1 MAISVSFNGSQI
13 FRPGS
18 YSRRTIDLGGN
29 LPLGPAGL
37 VAILGEAD
45 AGEPGDAEVDLKD
58 NFFTADSLSVAREKY
73 RSGPIVDALS
83 FLFAPASDGAIPN
96 GAQVVWVYKTNSSV
110 RASLALANSYG
121 TVRAR
126 EWGVGG
132 NRVTAKVVLSGTGQ
146 AETKSAAINFDA
158 AQLNLS
164 TVDGSILES
173 PGTGYYFD
181 ISSSSV
187 NYRAW
192 FNDGGQTAPAA
203 AGKTLV
209 EIPFGPSDTTSQVLT
224 AVKST
229 LEAVSGSPFWVT
241 IDGTSAYIKIRSFG
255 APLLPVSIGTV
266 PAPASLSAVSGS
278 GHWLNGRS
286 FQFRYNGGSLSAA
299 VTLSGAEAN
308 HDTLAELVS
317 ELNGL
322 PAFSASLVA
331 SEGSG
336 ADVGKLIVRSAA
348 VANKHRDGF
357 SEVVELIDSVVGDL
371 ASLGLTSGLKTPAAE
386 PRATLR
392 LEQKRDTLVEESI
405 VGGNV
410 VLTVGHD
417 GSGGVTSATVSVS
430 STEVTL
436 TTNLGSQSFDKA
448 AFTTVKQLADAMD
461 LLDGWEA
468 SVSNP
473 VYNSLPLS
481 VLDVV
486 SDVSAMESAAGAKPA
501 RIKKDAFEVSRV
513 FEQSVVAELVS
524 GSKTGLPD
532 ALSESF
538 LSGGAKGASL
548 SSDIVDGLAKFE
560 KFHVNSVVPLFSRDA
575 TADIADSLT
584 DPASTYTIEGI
595 HQSVKTHISL
605 MKTTKR
611 RSERQGYLSLKKS
624 YADCREQAGVLAD
637 ARLQL
642 VIQDIRQV
650 DAAGTIKWF
659 QPWALASLVAGARG
673 GAPIGLPMT
682 YKFLNCSGIRQTA
695 QSMNTAE
702 ADIVVDFDPD
712 IQYDDAIQ
720 SGITFLEAPQT
731 GGFRI
736 VVDNTTYGVDDNW
749 VLNRA
754 NVLYAAD
761 IIEFNFRNAME
772 ARYVGVKNTVRA
784 SEVKSTAESILGTF
798 LSQGITVS
806 TGDAPQGFKD
816 LSVRIEGNTIYIT
829 VTVKLVEGIDY
840 VLSDVTLQRASQ
852 SA

>member
-1 MAISVSFNGSQI
+1 MAISVSFNGSTI
-13 FRPGS
+13 FKPGS

-37 VAILGEAD
+37 IAILGEAD
-45 AGEPGDAEVDLKD
+45 AGAPGDAEVDVKD
-58 NFFTADSLSVAREKY
+58 NFFTADSLAVAREKY

-121 TVRAR
+121 SIRSS

-132 NRVTAKVVLSGTGQ
+132 NRVTAKVVLSGSGQ
-146 AETKSAAINFDA
+146 AEAKSSALNFDA

-164 TVDGSILES
+164 TVDGTVLEVPS
-173 PGTGYYFD
+173 TGYYFD
-181 ISSSSV
+181 ISSATV

-209 EIPFGPSDTTSQVLT
+209 EIPIGPSDTTAQVLA

-229 LEAVSGSPFWVT
+229 LEALSGLPFWVT
-241 IDGTSAYIKIRSFG
+241 VDSTSVYIKIRSFG

-266 PAPASLSAVSGS
+266 PAPASLSAVAGS

-286 FQFRYNGGSLSAA
+286 FQFRYNGGTLSAA

-308 HDTLAELVS
+308 HDTLAEIVS
-317 ELNGL
+317 ELNAL
-322 PAFSASLVA
+322 PAFSASLIA
-331 SEGSG
+331 SPGTG
-336 ADVGKLIVRSAA
+336 ADAGKLVVRSVA
-348 VANKHRDGF
+348 VSDKHRDGF
-357 SEVVELIDSVVGDL
+357 SEVVELVDSVAGDL
-371 ASLGLTSGLKTPAAE
+371 ASFGLTSGLKLPVAE

-392 LEQKRDTLVEESI
+392 LEQKRDTMVEEAI
-405 VGGNV
+405 VGGNA
-410 VLTVGHD
+410 VLAIGHD
-417 GSGGVTSATVSVS
+417 GSGGVTSASVSVS
-430 STEVTL
+430 ASEVTL

-468 SVSNP
+468 SISNP

-486 SDVSAMESAAGAKPA
+486 SSVSALESAAGAKPA
-501 RIKKDAFEVSRV
+501 RIKKDAFEVARV
-513 FEQSVVAELVS
+513 FEQSSIVALVS

-532 ALSESF
+532 ALPESF
-538 LSGGAKGASL
+538 LSGGARGASL

-595 HQSVKTHISL
+595 HQAVKTHISL

-682 YKFLNCSGIRQTA
+682 FKFLNCSGIRQTA
-695 QSMNTAE
+695 QFMNTAE
-702 ADIVVDFDPD
+702 ADIVVDFDAD
-712 IQYDDAIQ
+712 VQYDDAIQ
-720 SGITFLEAPQT
+720 NGITFLEAPQT

-736 VVDNTTYGVDDNW
+736 VVDNTTYGIDDNW

-772 ARYVGVKNTVRA
+772 SRYVGVKNTVRA

-829 VTVKLVEGIDY
+829 VTVKLVEGIDF